1 MTTWLAVAFKLISS
15 CLTLVEP
22 YITLTVAAEE
32 DLDRD
37 GLTEVTVTLKLTGLM
52 PVGHAQCMADGIAS
66 EGFYSEPPP

>member
-22 YITLTVAAEE
+22 YIVAAEE

-37 GLTEVTVTLKLTGLM
+37 GLTEVTVTLKLSGLM

-66 EGFYSEPPP
+66 EGFYSEPSP

>member
-22 YITLTVAAEE
+22 YITLTVAAE
-32 DLDRD
+32 
-37 GLTEVTVTLKLTGLM
+37 
-52 PVGHAQCMADGIAS
+52 GHAQCMADGIAS